1 MVVFLFPGQGSQQP
15 GMGAA
20 WRDHPSFELVDEA
33 SDVLGRDM
41 AWLLL
46 EADAETLQITRNT
59 QVATL
64 LMSAIALDAIER
76 LGIAPQLAA
85 GHSLGE
91 YAALVAAGGISLEAG
106 LLLVQERGDAMAQAA
121 EASPGAMIALLGAT
135 LDQALQLVDAI
146 GPDLWLA
153 NHNSDTQIVLSG
165 TTDAVASAE
174 ELAREYGIRRVTRL
188 KVGGAFHSPYMLEA
202 KDRLRKAIAQTKF
215 YDLEVPVIANVD
227 AREHVL
233 ASEWPTLLAEQLT
246 SPVRWAET
254 MSAIAA
260 ARPALIVEVGPGG
273 VLANLAKRAIADIP
287 TIAVATPDD
296 LETLVERLAGD
307 GPVAEWATS
316 HQGERL
322 YGSERLIV
330 APVTGVFQPARPAP
344 EPGAPVRVGTEVGTI
359 GDTPVRSA
367 FAGTLK
373 EMLAVPGERVT
384 AGQPVAWLSETSA
397 SDHAPAAIATSTK
410 AGKSHYGSTD
420 HRGRPGRPGSGRH
433 QRRFRGLS
441 RHL

>member
-15 GMGAA
+15 GMGLP
-20 WRDHPSFELVDEA
+20 WREHPSFELVDEA
-33 SDVLGRDM
+33 SEVLGRDM

-46 EADAETLQITRNT
+46 EADADTLQITRNT

-64 LMSAIALDAIER
+64 LTSVIALDAIER
-76 LGIAPQLAA
+76 LGVAPQLAA

-106 LLLVQERGDAMAQAA
+106 LVLVQERGDAMAQAA

-135 LDQALQLVDAI
+135 LEQALELVDAI

-165 TTDAVASAE
+165 TLAAVSAAE
-174 ELAREYGIRRVTRL
+174 DLAREYGIRRVARL

-202 KDRLRKAIAQTKF
+202 KDRLRKAIAQTRF

-227 AREHVL
+227 AREHTS
-233 ASEWPTLLAEQLT
+233 AAEWPILLAEQLT

-254 MSAIAA
+254 MAAIAA
-260 ARPALIVEVGPGG
+260 ARPGLIVEVGPGG
-273 VLANLAKRAIADIP
+273 VLTNLAKRAIPDIP
-287 TIAVATPDD
+287 AISIATPED
-296 LETLVERLAGD
+296 LETLIERLAGD
-307 GPVAEWATS
+307 GPVADWAAS

-330 APVTGVFQPARPAP
+330 APATGVFAPA
-344 EPGAPVRVGTEVGTI
+344 EPSPKPGDAIAVGGAIGTVGTI
-359 GDTPVRSA
+359 PVRSA
-367 FAGTLK
+367 FHGILK
-373 EMLAVPGERVT
+373 GMLAMAGERVT
-384 AGQPVAWLSETSA
+384 AGQPIAWLSE
-397 SDHAPAAIATSTK
+397 APAEPTTSR
-410 AGKSHYGSTD
+410 STD
-420 HRGRPGRPGSGRH
+420 AEASVPVTE
-433 QRRFRGLS
+433 S
-441 RHL
+441 R